1 MFTCYRNDYLRLA
14 HVVIQAIMAKTTIAE
29 DFLPPFKLDHIIRLT
44 DSTGIVQH
52 ATYGIPNYYEGYCLD
67 DNARALLMA
76 IMAYRQLKDETALGY
91 IPTYLA
97 YIRYAQ
103 NADGTF
109 RNFMAFNR
117 NFLDEIG
124 SEDAFGRAIW
134 AIGYA
139 VAYAPKD
146 AYFRAARELFMRA
159 IPHFER
165 LRSIRSVANTILGL
179 CHYLHAHPADDGLL
193 ALTRKLAS
201 RLYNEYA
208 IHRHDD
214 WHWYESLL
222 AYDNALLPLAMM
234 RAGNLLNDKAFRDVG
249 YESMAFLTK
258 HTLKKGHLSIIGNAE
273 WFRRHGIPSRFD
285 QQPIDAMAMVL
296 LLQQA
301 YRDTGI
307 PDHLHAMVTA
317 HRWFLGENDL
327 QICLYDPETGG
338 CCDGLQADGVNHNQ
352 GAESALAYLISH
364 LSVQQALDTRVDCTV
379 LKETDEDRNISSHRL
394 ANSAP

>member
-1 MFTCYRNDYLRLA
+1 MT
-14 HVVIQAIMAKTTIAE
+14 KTTIAE
-29 DFLPPFKLDHIIRLT
+29 DFLPPFKLDHIVRLT
-44 DSTGIVQH
+44 DSTGIFQH
-52 ATYGIPNYYEGYCLD
+52 ATYGIPNYHEGYCLD

-76 IMAYRQLKDETALGY
+76 VMAYRQFNDETALAY

-117 NFLDEIG
+117 SFLDKVG

-159 IPHFER
+159 IPQFER

-179 CHYLHAHPADDGLL
+179 CHYLHAHPTDDGLV

-201 RLYNEYA
+201 RLYNQYE

-222 AYDNALLPLAMM
+222 AYDNALLPLSMM
-234 RAGNLLNDKAFRDVG
+234 RAGNLLNDKAFRDVS
-249 YESMAFLTK
+249 YESMAFLK
-258 HTLKKGHLSIIGNAE
+258 RHTFKKGHLSVVGNAE
-273 WFRRHGIPSRFD
+273 WFKRHGTLSRFD
-285 QQPIDAMAMVL
+285 QQPIDAMATVL

-307 PDHLHAMVTA
+307 PDHKQTMFVA

-327 QICLYDPETGG
+327 QMSLYDPETGG
-338 CCDGLQADGVNHNQ
+338 CCDGLQAGDVNRNQ
-352 GAESALAYLISH
+352 GAESTLAYLISH
-364 LSVQQALDTRVDCTV
+364 LSVQQTLDMRTDCT
-379 LKETDEDRNISSHRL
+379 LLNETDENCNISPHRL
-394 ANSAP
+394 ANSAS